1 MLISDRKLQPA
12 YTFGRLLLI
21 TPMILICLSDHKN
34 VAPHPHTQRKGKGE
48 KGQNATFNWG
58 TLRRLLLTSCK
69 KKKKKN
75 RKCKLSAKKVSLA
88 LRVFLAAKL
97 CSQNPPPSA
106 FSAMCNYAC
115 TTWRMLNNFR
125 HSFLCVCFT
134 NFFPCFFSGLLMDKY
149 IQWW

>member
-12 YTFGRLLLI
+12 YTFGAASFNYTHDINLLKWPQKCCSSP
-21 TPMILICLSDHKN
+21 THTHKG
-34 VAPHPHTQRKGKGE
+34 RGRE

-58 TLRRLLLTSCK
+58 TLRRLLLTSC
-69 KKKKKN
+69 KKKKN

-149 IQWW
+149 IQWR